1 MDIDA
6 AIRYT
11 KFREENLIKMIS
23 EIINIDVGDNVK
35 FKIEK
40 IVPIRD
46 EDECGGLRITI
57 NFILENIRDKF
68 HVDLVTGDP
77 IYPDAINYKYE
88 ALIENNIYNVWAY
101 NLETLLAEK
110 IETILSKVETS
121 SRMKDYYD
129 IYLIHKLSFSKI
141 NKDILKG
148 AIERTFKKR
157 GFKDNVMNNL
167 RIIEESTILQEKW
180 LSYIGKNKYA
190 KDLYFKEII
199 KCLKDFIGLIDTQK

>member
-46 EDECGGLRITI
+46 EDEYGGLRITI

-68 HVDLVTGDP
+68 HVDLATGDP

-129 IYLIHKLSFSKI
+129 IYLIHKFSFSKI